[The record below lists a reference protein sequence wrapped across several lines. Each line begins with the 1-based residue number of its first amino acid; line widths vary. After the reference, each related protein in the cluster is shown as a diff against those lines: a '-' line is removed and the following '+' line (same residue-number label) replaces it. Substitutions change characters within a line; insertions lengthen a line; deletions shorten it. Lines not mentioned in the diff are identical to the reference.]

1 MVDTQEHLCYYE
13 GAGASRSP
21 PATGLLPVTLTAK
34 VEGGRFFRLPLPS
47 PSIRRGRRRGMGT
60 FHVTRVRHGRGQRQR
75 GKAKQGR
82 GQKSAPLLPFS
93 NPPALQLN
101 KTALYFVEF
110 LL

>member
-1 MVDTQEHLCYYE
+1 
-13 GAGASRSP
+13 
-21 PATGLLPVTLTAK
+21 
-34 VEGGRFFRLPLPS
+34 
-47 PSIRRGRRRGMGT
+47 MGT

-110 LL
+110 IL